1 MRVNAIMVMGN
12 GDSACGKVHHI
23 VVSSN
28 KVVPPNKQE
37 HMVIPFKFYKYI
49 ISTIQRILASKNLDT
64 HNIIIDTR
72 LKDDD
77 NLCNDL
83 SSLGLSIAMG
93 IEGCL
98 NDTEK
103 WEDILKAWCFTGEID
118 AASGEIVRIGS
129 AKAKLEAA
137 CKAEGINNVM
147 LPYGNRTETINW
159 IKEHKCEYKET
170 ILNDIKISDGTK
182 RWFVLNR
189 MWSLTTRN
197 ILMWMVLVLWCLS
210 ISYIPVRCILWDT
223 IISWKT
229 GIPQVSFS
237 LPINSESVGRKLLN
251 SGFSEDQVTGFT
263 TSSLA
268 KANLKQTVL
277 VKNMDGVI
285 EFEIVNPQDWT
296 MMLVYLCGLFILS
309 FIIVIFRSAVGEK
322 NCNHRDKT
330 ENINY
335 DAVLISINKKEITI
349 VFVDNIKQ
357 AETIVENKPMI
368 N

>member
-1 MRVNAIMVMGN
+1 MRVNAIMVTGN
-12 GDSACGKVHHI
+12 GVSACGKVHHI

-28 KVVPPNKQE
+28 RVVPPNKQE
-37 HMVIPFKFYKYI
+37 HMIIPFKFYKYI
-49 ISTIQRILASKNLDT
+49 ISTIQRILASKHHDP

-77 NLCNDL
+77 ILCNDL

-103 WEDILKAWCFTGEID
+103 WEGILKTWCFTGEID
-118 AASGEIVRIGS
+118 AASGEIVSIGS

-137 CKAEGINNVM
+137 SKTEGINNIM
-147 LPYGNRTETINW
+147 LPSGNRTETINW

-170 ILNDIKISDGTK
+170 ILNDIKISDSTERG
-182 RWFVLNR
+182 FVLNK
-189 MWSLTTRN
+189 MWSLATRN
-197 ILMWMVLVLWCLS
+197 ILMWMVLVLWFLS
-210 ISYIPVRCILWDT
+210 ISYVPVRCLLWDA

-251 SGFSEDQVTGFT
+251 SGFSEGQVTGFT

-268 KANLKQTVL
+268 GANLKQTVL
-277 VKNMDGVI
+277 VKNRDGVI

-296 MMLVYLCGLFILS
+296 MILVYLCGVFILS
-309 FIIVIFRSAVGEK
+309 FVIVIFRAAVVKK
-322 NCNHRDKT
+322 NCEHRDKT

-335 DAVLISINKKEITI
+335 DAALLSINKKEITI

-357 AETIVENKPMI
+357 AERVIEYKSNMS
-368 N
+368 